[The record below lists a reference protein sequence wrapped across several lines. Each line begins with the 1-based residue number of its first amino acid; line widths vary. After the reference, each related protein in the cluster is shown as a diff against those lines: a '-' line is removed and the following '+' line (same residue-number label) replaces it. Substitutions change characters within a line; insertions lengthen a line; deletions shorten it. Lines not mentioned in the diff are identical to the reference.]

1 VLRSRGLG
9 LLMNPR
15 RIPPTLGT
23 AIGAACAVALIG
35 LAPAARADDLD
46 PYVDL
51 FGSQG
56 INTWTVSAD
65 SALSST
71 QSASMDASVDN
82 FVSGIPDGNDTPFQ
96 FLLSVVDPSA
106 FSFGLNAD
114 GELAIDPIGIV
125 GDLARTLDYSLFVG
139 DPSLGPA
146 LTNVFELAYFL
157 F

>member
-1 VLRSRGLG
+1 MFRSRGLG
-9 LLMNPR
+9 RLMNPR

-23 AIGAACAVALIG
+23 AIGAAFAVALIG

-71 QSASMDASVDN
+71 QAESMDASVDN

-114 GELAIDPIGIV
+114 GESALDPIGIV

-146 LTNVFELAYFL
+146 LTNVFELAYSL